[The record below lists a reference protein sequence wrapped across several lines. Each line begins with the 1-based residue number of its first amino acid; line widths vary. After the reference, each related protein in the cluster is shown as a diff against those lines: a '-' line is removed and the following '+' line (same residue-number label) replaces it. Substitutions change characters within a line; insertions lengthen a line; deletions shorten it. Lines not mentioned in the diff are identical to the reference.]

1 MYQYSLDKQNIVN
14 LDKRKS
20 HEKDE
25 TVKLIEIENYNDAT
39 NPFANIENQIHV
51 KEHIDNFED
60 LEKRKNEDLKNYDKV
75 ELIEIA
81 NDQEAIHPLLLDQ
94 DTSAEFRDSNKI
106 EF

>member
-1 MYQYSLDKQNIVN
+1 MYKYSLDKQNIVN
-14 LDKRKS
+14 L

-25 TVKLIEIENYNDAT
+25 TVKLIEIENYDDAT
-39 NPFANIENQIHV
+39 NPFANIKNQIHV